1 MKNYCL
7 SLLGLAA
14 LAMLATPA
22 WAIPPF
28 NEAFKKMYVK
38 EGEPLAE
45 KVEAEKCNV
54 CHFGK
59 KKADKNDYG
68 KAVGKFLKKADFT
81 GDDKKYDKPT
91 DPEAQKAINE
101 GLEAAGKEKSAS
113 GKTFAELLKAG
124 ELPGA
129 AAE

>member
-1 MKNYCL
+1 MKKYFV

-14 LAMLATPA
+14 MAMLAAPA
-22 WAIPPF
+22 EAIPPF
-28 NEAFKKMYVK
+28 NESFKKMYVK

-45 KVEAEKCNV
+45 KVALEKCNV

-59 KKADKNDYG
+59 EKKDKNDYG

-81 GDDKKYDKPT
+81 GDAKKFDKPT
-91 DPEAQKAINE
+91 DPEAQKALSE
-101 GLEAAGKEKSAS
+101 GLEKAGAEKGPG
-113 GKTFAELLKAG
+113 GKTYAEILKSG

-129 AAE
+129 GK